1 MAFASYWQ
9 NLLSAHEVNAT
20 TDVSAT
26 SFADLDKGIDASW
39 LSSAWGPSYFAPDAK
54 TSLGDWRAAPLPQW
68 TAGAN
73 VAANWG
79 GSTYPVFTQSKHPK
93 EAAEFSEWMNAT
105 DASWNITKTAPSSL
119 FPTYLPLLNSSS
131 YKTITVPLSGSSTPG
146 VQFTAAASQIQGV
159 PWPPFLSP
167 RRDERLADAPDG
179 VQELPERPGELRQGA
194 GLHGL
199 DVSTVTVTDRSAASA
214 GRRRRGRS
222 AWIQRRDRRGIWFV
236 VPFLV
241 GFVLFMIVPLVYA
254 IYTSLYT
261 TKIIGGTVFS
271 GASNYTQT
279 LQSSQF
285 WSGVVRVII
294 YAAIQIPVML
304 AIAFFFA
311 CVFDLGV
318 AKFGRTFRTIFFIP
332 FAVPAVV
339 GAVMWSFLLEP
350 QFGPMV
356 HLANAFGFSG
366 TNFFSPSLILPS
378 IIVIVIWEWTGYN
391 MVILY
396 TALKSVPR
404 DVVEAAILDDTPL
417 WRIIIRI
424 KLPLVRPAIVMLIF
438 LNTIGALQLF
448 TEPLILSYFET
459 GSVSVNY
466 TPTLYLYNTAIA
478 ADQTNLAAAGAVILG
493 LVIVAISTASLLFRR
508 RRGEFR

>member
-1 MAFASYWQ
+1 M
-9 NLLSAHEVNAT
+9 SAVTAT
-20 TDVSAT
+20 QGT
-26 SFADLDKGIDASW
+26 SIGT
-39 LSSAWGPSYFAPDAK
+39 G
-54 TSLGDWRAAPLPQW
+54 T
-68 TAGAN
+68 
-73 VAANWG
+73 
-79 GSTYPVFTQSKHPK
+79 
-93 EAAEFSEWMNAT
+93 
-105 DASWNITKTAPSSL
+105 
-119 FPTYLPLLNSSS
+119 
-131 YKTITVPLSGSSTPG
+131 
-146 VQFTAAASQIQGV
+146 
-159 PWPPFLSP
+159 
-167 RRDERLADAPDG
+167 
-179 VQELPERPGELRQGA
+179 
-194 GLHGL
+194 
-199 DVSTVTVTDRSAASA
+199 
-214 GRRRRGRS
+214 GRRRRS

-285 WSGVVRVII
+285 WSGVVRVVI

-356 HLANAFGFSG
+356 HLANAFGFAG

-417 WRIIIRI
+417 WRIILRI
-424 KLPLVRPAIVMLIF
+424 KLPLVRPAIVLLVF

-493 LVIVAISTASLLFRR
+493 LVIVVISTASLLFRR

>member
-1 MAFASYWQ
+1 M
-9 NLLSAHEVNAT
+9 
-20 TDVSAT
+20 
-26 SFADLDKGIDASW
+26 
-39 LSSAWGPSYFAPDAK
+39 
-54 TSLGDWRAAPLPQW
+54 
-68 TAGAN
+68 
-73 VAANWG
+73 
-79 GSTYPVFTQSKHPK
+79 
-93 EAAEFSEWMNAT
+93 
-105 DASWNITKTAPSSL
+105 
-119 FPTYLPLLNSSS
+119 
-131 YKTITVPLSGSSTPG
+131 
-146 VQFTAAASQIQGV
+146 
-159 PWPPFLSP
+159 
-167 RRDERLADAPDG
+167 
-179 VQELPERPGELRQGA
+179 
-194 GLHGL
+194 
-199 DVSTVTVTDRSAASA
+199 
-214 GRRRRGRS
+214 
-222 AWIQRRDRRGIWFV
+222 
-236 VPFLV
+236 
-241 GFVLFMIVPLVYA
+241 
-254 IYTSLYT
+254 
-261 TKIIGGTVFS
+261 
-271 GASNYTQT
+271 
-279 LQSSQF
+279 
-285 WSGVVRVII
+285 II

-356 HLANAFGFSG
+356 HLANAFGFAG

-424 KLPLVRPAIVMLIF
+424 KLPLVRPAIVLLIF
-438 LNTIGALQLF
+438 LTPSARCSCSPSRSSCLLRDRFGL
-448 TEPLILSYFET
+448 
-459 GSVSVNY
+459 VNF

-493 LVIVAISTASLLFRR
+493 LVIVVISTASLLFRR

>member
-1 MAFASYWQ
+1 VIS
-9 NLLSAHEVNAT
+9 EVLT
-20 TDVSAT
+20 
-26 SFADLDKGIDASW
+26 GQ
-39 LSSAWGPSYFAPDAK
+39 P
-54 TSLGDWRAAPLPQW
+54 
-68 TAGAN
+68 
-73 VAANWG
+73 
-79 GSTYPVFTQSKHPK
+79 
-93 EAAEFSEWMNAT
+93 
-105 DASWNITKTAPSSL
+105 
-119 FPTYLPLLNSSS
+119 
-131 YKTITVPLSGSSTPG
+131 
-146 VQFTAAASQIQGV
+146 AAS
-159 PWPPFLSP
+159 S
-167 RRDERLADAPDG
+167 
-179 VQELPERPGELRQGA
+179 
-194 GLHGL
+194 
-199 DVSTVTVTDRSAASA
+199 

-241 GFVLFMIVPLVYA
+241 GFLLFMIVPLGYA

-261 TKIIGGTVFS
+261 TRIIGGTVFS

-279 LQSSQF
+279 LQSGEF
-285 WSGVVRVII
+285 WSGVARVII
-294 YAAIQIPVML
+294 YACIQIPVML
-304 AIAFFFA
+304 VIAFFFA

-356 HLANAFGFSG
+356 HLANAFGFGG

-417 WRIIIRI
+417 WRIIVRI
-424 KLPLVRPAIVMLIF
+424 KLPMVRPAIVLLVF

-466 TPTLYLYNTAIA
+466 TPTLYIYNTAIA

-493 LVIVAISTASLLFRR
+493 LVIVVISTASLLFRR
-508 RRGEFR
+508 RRGELA